1 MSAELEEA
9 RRDLEIAHAV
19 STALG
24 QLISDMLIGY
34 ALKTSNHRRAIEEA
48 RAALNQNIEKF
59 AVSGTG
65 PDGQPVDASRVFR
78 AEVRKYLDKAEDFAR
93 YKLKLEQRS

>member
-1 MSAELEEA
+1 MSAETEAA

-19 STALG
+19 SSALG

-34 ALKTSNHRRAIEEA
+34 ALKTSNHKRAIEEA

-59 AVSGTG
+59 AIRGTG
-65 PDGQPVDASRVFR
+65 SDGQPVEASRMFR
-78 AEVRKYLDKAEDFAR
+78 AEIRKYLDKAEDFAR
-93 YKLKLEQRS
+93 YKLKLEPRN